1 VSGFTIDVS
10 TGALTAISGSPFP
23 APNGALSV
31 VTDASGKLL
40 HIANGTN
47 VDCYT
52 IDASS
57 GALTP
62 IGTSVTNG
70 RATALAVDGP
80 DNFLYALD
88 NVDNQV
94 EVFSIDAASGSLK
107 LIAGNPFPL
116 FPGSN
121 QQGLGPTSITVAH

>member
-1 VSGFTIDVS
+1 MDVGPRPCWFDPGNSGK
-10 TGALTAISGSPFP
+10 GFP
-23 APNGALSV
+23 AMSFSEPLAASIENTSTWLS
-31 VTDASGKLL
+31 TLSRAYRKLSGPSTAS
-40 HIANGTN
+40 
-47 VDCYT
+47 
-52 IDASS
+52 
-57 GALTP
+57 
-62 IGTSVTNG
+62 
-70 RATALAVDGP
+70 AVDGP